1 MKINGIIRVNEK
13 LKYKEEKKSDN
24 LELSDFWDDK
34 IEFTNNIKNNNIK
47 TNKHNNIKKKD
58 NNKNINSSIIINKVN
73 DAKIHYNNYC
83 NKITKN
89 SKVAKNKIQKSR
101 SEINLFPKNLNNKRF
116 YKLYSDGLLSMKI
129 RIEKSME
136 EKRKKENEYK
146 NYSYSPKLNSH
157 SPIIRN
163 KSNKKEKQ
171 FIEKNNNIKS
181 KNKIKNND
189 IYERNKKW
197 KKTIEEKN
205 IKKIL
210 LKSKNIETKKN
221 FKPMINDCIMKT
233 DESFINK
240 NSIEYQAFIEK
251 VKIIKNKENIYGKN
265 QRNNL
270 IFVKNKTKC
279 SIELKKRN
287 IIKNNKIK
295 EMNRFKSFNNREV
308 FNICNCRKK
317 YGLND
322 FFNSNDYE
330 TNKNNKNNNFI
341 FNEND
346 LLSDK
351 KNSDM
356 NELFFKQQIFNSSH
370 EPTDKMRQTC
380 FNFNDALLKLVG
392 KK

>member
-1 MKINGIIRVNEK
+1 MI
-13 LKYKEEKKSDN
+13 KY
-24 LELSDFWDDK
+24 
-34 IEFTNNIKNNNIK
+34 
-47 TNKHNNIKKKD
+47 
-58 NNKNINSSIIINKVN
+58 
-73 DAKIHYNNYC
+73 
-83 NKITKN
+83 
-89 SKVAKNKIQKSR
+89 
-101 SEINLFPKNLNNKRF
+101 
-116 YKLYSDGLLSMKI
+116 
-129 RIEKSME
+129 
-136 EKRKKENEYK
+136 
-146 NYSYSPKLNSH
+146 
-157 SPIIRN
+157 
-163 KSNKKEKQ
+163 
-171 FIEKNNNIKS
+171 
-181 KNKIKNND
+181 
-189 IYERNKKW
+189 
-197 KKTIEEKN
+197 
-205 IKKIL
+205 
-210 LKSKNIETKKN
+210 
-221 FKPMINDCIMKT
+221 CIMKI
-233 DESFINK
+233 DDSFINK

-270 IFVKNKTKC
+270 IFVKIKTKC
-279 SIELKKRN
+279 SMELKKRN

-341 FNEND
+341 CNEND